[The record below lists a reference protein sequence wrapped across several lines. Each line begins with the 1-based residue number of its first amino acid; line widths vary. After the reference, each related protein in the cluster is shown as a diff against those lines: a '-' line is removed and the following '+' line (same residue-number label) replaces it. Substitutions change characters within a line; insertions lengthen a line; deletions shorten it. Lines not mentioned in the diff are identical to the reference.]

1 MASLDSII
9 NVQIDRQTTAPS
21 RAGFGTALILG
32 KSGKL
37 LQKVQTFT
45 DLTSVAAVFA
55 STDPEYVMAQK
66 YFGQTFKPLQLKI
79 ADWDDSNPL
88 ADELDAVEEFDA
100 DWYCL
105 LIETA
110 VQADIL
116 AAAAWIE
123 AKRKIFIAKSSD
135 AGCFDPAITTDV
147 LSLLKAANYDRTATI
162 VKKNG
167 VTDYPDAAWAG
178 ALLPTDPG
186 SVTWKFK
193 TLAGVTVDVLTPNEK
208 LAVLRNE
215 AGTGKNG
222 NTYTRVGGVNI
233 TEEGN
238 MASGEFID
246 VMRGVD
252 FIHARIQERIYFQLV
267 NLPKVPYT
275 NAGVNIVVNEI
286 NAVMQ
291 TAIAQGILRDDPAP
305 TVTAPDV
312 QDIDPIDRANR
323 VLPDVKFEAQLAGA
337 IHKVR
342 ILGVVTV

>member
-1 MASLDSII
+1 MSLDSII
-9 NVQIDRQTTAPS
+9 TVQIDRQTTAPS
-21 RAGFGTALILG
+21 RAGFGTALIMG

-37 LQKVQTFT
+37 AQKVQSFT
-45 DLTSVAAVFA
+45 SIESVEAVFTSGDA
-55 STDPEYVMAQK
+55 ELAMAQK
-66 YFGQTFKPLQLKI
+66 YFGQEFRPTLLKI

-88 ADELDAVEEFDA
+88 ADELADVEEFDG

-105 LIETA
+105 LLETA
-110 VQADIL
+110 TQADIE

-123 AKRKIFIAKSSD
+123 ARRKIFIAKSSD
-135 AGCFDPAITTDV
+135 ADNFDSAVTTDV
-147 LSLLKAANYDRTATI
+147 LSVLKAAAYDRTATI
-162 VKKNG
+162 TKKNQ
-167 VTDYPDAAWAG
+167 VTDHPDAAWAG
-178 ALLPTDPG
+178 LILPRDPG

-193 TLAGVTVDVLTPNEK
+193 TLAGVTVDSLTPTEK

-252 FIHARIQERIYFQLV
+252 FLHARIQERIYFRLV
-267 NLPKVPYT
+267 NLPKIPYT
-275 NAGVNIVVNEI
+275 NAGVNVVLNEI
-286 NAVMQ
+286 LAVLN
-291 TAIAQGILRDDPAP
+291 TGIAQDILRADPAP
-305 TVTAPDV
+305 TVSAPDV

-323 VLPDVKFEAQLAGA
+323 LLPDIEFAAQLAGA
-337 IHKVR
+337 IHKTQ
-342 ILGVVTV
+342 IQGVVTI

>member
-9 NVQIDRQTTAPS
+9 TVQIDRQTTAPS
-21 RAGFGTALILG
+21 RAGFGTGLILG
-32 KSGKL
+32 KSSKL
-37 LQKVQTFT
+37 SSKVQTFT
-45 DLTSVAAVFA
+45 DLASVAAVFDSA
-55 STDPEYVMAQK
+55 DPEYQMAQK
-66 YFGQTFKPLQLKI
+66 YFGQELRPTFLKI

-105 LIETA
+105 LLETA
-110 VQADIL
+110 LEADIL

-135 AGCFDPAITTDV
+135 AGCFDPAVTNDV
-147 LSLLKAANYDRTATI
+147 LSDLKAANYDRTATI

-167 VTDYPDAAWAG
+167 VTDHPDAAWAG
-178 ALLPTDPG
+178 LSLPRDPG
-186 SVTWKFK
+186 SISFKFK
-193 TLAGVTVDVLTPNEK
+193 SLAAVTVDSLTPNEK
-208 LAVLRNE
+208 LAVIRNE

-252 FIHARIQERIYFQLV
+252 FIHARVQERIYFQLV

-286 NAVMQ
+286 KAVME
-291 TAIAQGILRDDPAP
+291 TAIAQSILRADPAP

-323 VLPDVKFEAQLAGA
+323 VLPDVKFEGQLAGA